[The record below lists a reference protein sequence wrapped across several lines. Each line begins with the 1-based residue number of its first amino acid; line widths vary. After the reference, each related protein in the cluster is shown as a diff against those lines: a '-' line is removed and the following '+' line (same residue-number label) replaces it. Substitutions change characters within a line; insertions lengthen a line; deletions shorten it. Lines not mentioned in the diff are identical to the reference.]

1 MGHTLTD
8 NLQKQM
14 KKAINTNAA
23 AAAAAKL
30 QHYSN
35 LIRDQEIYIET

>member
-23 AAAAAKL
+23 AAAAKL